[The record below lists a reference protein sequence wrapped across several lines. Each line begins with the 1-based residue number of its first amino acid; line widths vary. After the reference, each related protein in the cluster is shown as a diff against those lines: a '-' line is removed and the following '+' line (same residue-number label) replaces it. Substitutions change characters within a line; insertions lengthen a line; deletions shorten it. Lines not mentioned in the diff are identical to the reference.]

1 MSRALQRRLRKDL
14 RKRRKRTQW
23 NFDLLQAMR
32 TQMKR
37 RSHKE
42 EELTRSFRDTWKS
55 TVASLTRLTDSF
67 DSTARGFHLP
77 TLESELPSFEEIRRR
92 VSTRLYAT
100 KGRLPAVMTPQWPIP
115 EATLPPDL
123 QETLQNE

>member
-1 MSRALQRRLRKDL
+1 
-14 RKRRKRTQW
+14 
-23 NFDLLQAMR
+23 MR

-77 TLESELPSFEEIRRR
+77 TLESELPSFEEIRRPR
-92 VSTRLYAT
+92 VNQ
-100 KGRLPAVMTPQWPIP
+100 AVCHQGAVACCDDTAMAHP
-115 EATLPPDL
+115 
-123 QETLQNE
+123 